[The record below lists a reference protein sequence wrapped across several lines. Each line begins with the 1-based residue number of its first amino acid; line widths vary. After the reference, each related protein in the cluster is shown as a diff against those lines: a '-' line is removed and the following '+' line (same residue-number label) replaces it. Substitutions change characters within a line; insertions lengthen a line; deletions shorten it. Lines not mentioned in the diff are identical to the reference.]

1 MKQIRFSFI
10 LIGCFIFLS
19 VTANSFNYAK
29 QWERI
34 AAFESKSRPQSA
46 LQAVDSLMNAAKT
59 EKNSS
64 QFLKG
69 WLYRFRFLME
79 KDQDSFSS
87 ELQAMEAYTA
97 KTKNSTEQAVLHS
110 LLAKLYTQY
119 YQQHSN
125 TINRRTKLTAEI
137 PTDIKEWSANIFAD
151 TIAYHVKASL
161 ANAPLLQ
168 STNALSY
175 EAIMETGAD
184 SRTLQPTLFD
194 FLCARSIETFSAFA
208 DNTLIDNQQL
218 NDRKLFESASKFIL
232 QTDTGSTYKGKILG
246 IYRQWL
252 AFRLKDNNKAA
263 LIYTDLERLNYI
275 RQNATLA
282 RKDDLYLN
290 VLQQLRQ
297 EYSTSESVVE
307 VMAAIANYYLQH
319 DEYDKERANETAR
332 FLDYKKRTFDICA
345 EGIQR
350 FPKYKRINLLKAIQQ
365 QITERTIKA
374 ENPEVIAS
382 KSPLKIKLSSANVS
396 QIEIRLYRIDANA
409 ADYYKDQQRA
419 YRNQITKGAVLTETQ
434 KITLKPSSFFRET
447 DTTIVVKTPPYG
459 NYEYCVSEPG
469 IANPDK
475 QVCGKF
481 AVSDLAY
488 FTRTKQ
494 EGKIDLYVVD
504 RVYGHPLKG
513 VSVNTFK
520 QNGYGE
526 KMQIS
531 QTGSFISDSNG
542 HCEFP
547 SPERYGTFIQLAN
560 ANDKYFPV
568 NSASSY
574 FYAGHLQENKEPRI
588 SLFTDRAI
596 YRPGQTV
603 YFKGIVWLATRDSSH
618 VIADKN
624 YNITL
629 RDANRQEVN
638 TQAVKTND
646 FGSFAGSFTLP
657 KGRLN
662 GNFSINIENKA
673 SISFSV
679 EEYKRPTFEIKFDTI
694 KGTPAFGDKVTIRG
708 NVRSYADFPI
718 EKATV
723 KYRVVRRPHWL
734 MRWQGMQDQEILN
747 GKIKSDEKGQ
757 FDISFIPQK
766 QDETP
771 AGYKQYYT
779 YSVTADVTD
788 TNGETQK
795 NEMSFSVG
803 DISMYLTADTK
814 DIVDKTKPFEIGIAA
829 FSLNDAPVR
838 TTISYTLSRLK
849 SNTEYA
855 EKANKED
862 LTNIEQ
868 QLLSGN
874 LDTRNE
880 KKISIAHPEKWES
893 GKYLVKLSA
902 KDEKGRLTEATKTF
916 VLYSPDDKKPPVKS
930 YCWIQEL
937 KTSCEPGETAD
948 ILFGT
953 SAPDARVLYELM
965 DGNKVLESKW
975 MTFDNEMRHLQI
987 PFKKEYEG
995 GITMII
1001 SLIRDEKNFSEII
1014 PIRRAQRN
1022 TKLEPKFSIFRSKL
1036 TPNSQE
1042 EWRITIP
1049 EIQKSKKQAESMV
1062 TMFDASLDAFALHN
1076 WYFNPIHI
1084 NYLRQVPYWNS
1095 TMGNLINNN
1104 TSYYTGKNLESPG
1117 FWMDSFDN
1125 ILTSLFREYP
1135 ATIKTM
1141 RRGRVVERVSF
1152 VASKVTS
1159 DTTMVTKDFG
1169 KQTALMETGAA
1180 PSAKSEE
1187 VFTVVEEM
1195 PQFKGTANSSVKKK
1209 QEIAPRKNFAETAFF
1224 YPQLRTD
1231 ENGEVSFSFTVPESL
1246 TRWNVMGLAHT
1257 KDLYFGQWSAQ
1268 AVTQKQFMVQP
1279 NMPRFVRESD
1289 TLTITAKL
1297 MNLSDKKQT
1306 GNARI
1311 ELTDPETN
1319 QTLPVAEANRTFV
1332 AEQDGTTTLAWK
1344 IAGFAGKQMLICKVT
1359 ASTDE
1364 FSDGEEHYLPVLPD
1378 KLRVTET
1385 FPFRVRT
1392 KQNKEFTFERLKTE
1406 SAKVDSKSLTLEMTA
1421 NPAWYALQALPVLSL
1436 PDNDCSVCWFS
1447 SYYAN
1452 TLAAAIAKSDPKITD
1467 TFRQWQQ
1474 SGNALQSNLEKDEE
1488 LKNLLLTET
1497 PWVLEAK
1504 SESAQKQRIAELF
1517 DANRQADNRRQA
1529 MEKLSSLQ
1537 LNNGAFTWFKEMG
1550 EDRFLTQYILEG
1562 MARLT
1567 RMGAESYSD
1576 NEQEM
1581 IRKALRYTDQSMKR
1595 DFEEMKKYDKDW
1607 KKRKWLSPDQIY
1619 YFYMRSSYRDIA
1631 ANKEAVEAVDF
1642 FKKLLTAN
1650 WTDCTL
1656 FGKALIAI
1664 TAQRYGDKKLAA
1676 DIVKS
1681 LEENA
1686 TTTDEKGMFW
1696 QNNRSGLWWHES
1708 DIATQTAI
1716 IEALSEINNNAQQ
1729 TDDMRFWLLSQKQTE
1744 RWHSPIGTADAVYA
1758 LLMNGSDWLSGKNDV
1773 QVKLGK
1779 QVVTSN
1785 TKEAGTDYFKTTFT
1799 RDEIKPAMAEISVK
1813 NNETHPAWGALYW
1826 QYETTLN
1833 NVTAQKGSQLN
1844 VDKKLYIEQASP
1856 TGPVLTPVSNS
1867 STLKVGDKV
1876 TVRLVVNTDRDM
1888 EYVALTDQRAAC
1900 LEPTEQLSGC
1910 RWKERVCYYQSTKDA
1925 STQFFFSFLP
1935 KGTYVFEYSTW
1946 ITRGGTYSNGIA
1958 TIQCQY
1964 APEFSAHSASQTI
1977 TIK

>member
-1 MKQIRFSFI
+1 MRHLRFSFI
-10 LIGCFIFLS
+10 LIGCFVFLS
-19 VTANSFNYAK
+19 VTANSFNYTK

-59 EKNSS
+59 EKNSP

-87 ELQAMEAYTA
+87 ELQAMETYTA

-110 LLAKLYTQY
+110 LLAKLYVQY
-119 YQQHSN
+119 YQQ
-125 TINRRTKLTAEI
+125 NRYAIDQRTKLTAEI
-137 PTDIKEWSANIFAD
+137 PADIKEWSVNIFAD
-151 TIAYHVKASL
+151 TIVYHVKASL
-161 ANAPLLQ
+161 ANETLLQ

-184 SRTLQPTLFD
+184 SRKLQPTLFD
-194 FLCARSIETFSAFA
+194 FLCARSIETLSAFA
-208 DNTLIDNQQL
+208 DNYLVDNQEL
-218 NDRKLFESASKFIL
+218 NDRKLFEPATTFIL
-232 QTDTGSTYKGKILG
+232 QTDTGSTYKGKILS

-252 AFRLKDNNKAA
+252 AFRLKTNNKAA

-275 RQNATLA
+275 HQNTAFA

-290 VLQQLRQ
+290 ALQQLHQ
-297 EYSTSESVVE
+297 EYSSSESVVE
-307 VMAAIANYYLQH
+307 VMATIANYYLQH
-319 DEYDKERANETAR
+319 DEYDKERVNETAR
-332 FLDYKKRTFDICA
+332 FLDYKKRAFDICA

-350 FPKYKRINLLKAIQQ
+350 FPKYKRINVLKAIQQ
-365 QITERTIKA
+365 QITGRTIKA

-396 QIEIRLYRIDANA
+396 QIEIRLYRIDVDAV
-409 ADYYKDQQRA
+409 DYYKNQQRA
-419 YRNQITKGAVLTETQ
+419 YRNQISKGAVLMETQ
-434 KITLKPSSFFRET
+434 KTTLKPSPFFREA

-459 NYEYCVSEPG
+459 IYEYCVSESG
-469 IANPDK
+469 ISNPDK

-504 RVYGHPLKG
+504 RVSGHPLKG
-513 VSVNTFK
+513 VSIKTFK

-526 KMQIS
+526 KILFS
-531 QTGSFISDSNG
+531 QTGTFLSDSNG
-542 HCEFP
+542 HCEFS
-547 SPERYGTFIQLAN
+547 SPERYGTFIQLTN

-574 FYAGHLQENKEPRI
+574 FYAGYQPENREPRI

-603 YFKGIVWLATRDSSH
+603 YFKGIVWLATRDSSQA
-618 VIADKN
+618 IADKN

-629 RDANRQEVN
+629 RDANRQEVS

-694 KGTPAFGDKVTIRG
+694 KGTPSFGDKVTIRG

-723 KYRVVRRPHWL
+723 KYCVVRRPHWL
-734 MRWQGMQDQEILN
+734 MRWQGMQDQEIVN
-747 GKIKSDEKGQ
+747 GELKSDEKGQ
-757 FDISFIPQK
+757 FNISFVPQK

-771 AGYKQYYT
+771 VGYKQYYT
-779 YSVTADVTD
+779 YSATADVTD

-795 NEMSFSVG
+795 NEMSFSIG
-803 DISMYLTADTK
+803 DISLYLTADTK
-814 DIVDKTKPFEIGIAA
+814 DIVDKTKSFDIGIAA
-829 FSLNDAPVR
+829 FNLNDAPVK
-838 TTISYTLSRLK
+838 TTVSYTLSRLK
-849 SNTEYA
+849 PDTEYA
-855 EKANKED
+855 EKAHNED

-868 QLLSGN
+868 QLLRGN
-874 LDTRNE
+874 LDTGNE

-902 KDEKGRLTEATKTF
+902 KDEQGRLTEATKTF

-937 KTSCEPGETAD
+937 KTSCSPGETAD

-975 MTFDNEMRHLQI
+975 MTFDNEMRHLKI
-987 PFKKEYEG
+987 PFKKEYDG
-995 GITMII
+995 GITLQL
-1001 SLIRDEKNFSEII
+1001 SVVRDEQYFSFPIKIEIK
-1014 PIRRAQRN
+1014 PIDK
-1022 TKLEPKFSIFRSKL
+1022 KLSPKFSVFRSKL
-1036 TPNSQE
+1036 QPGQKE

-1049 EIQKSKKQAESMV
+1049 EIQKSNKQAESMV
-1062 TMFDASLDAFALHN
+1062 TMFDASLDAFASHS
-1076 WYFNPIHI
+1076 WYFNPTHI

-1095 TMGNLINNN
+1095 TMGNLINAN
-1104 TSYYTGKNLESPG
+1104 TSYYTGKGLESPG
-1117 FWMDSFDN
+1117 VWLDSFDN
-1125 ILTSLFREYP
+1125 ILISLFHGYP

-1141 RRGRVVERVSF
+1141 RRGRVIERVSF
-1152 VASKVTS
+1152 VAPKVTT

-1169 KQTALMETGAA
+1169 KQTVMVEMGAP
-1180 PSAKSEE
+1180 PSAMAKMDTLTS
-1187 VFTVVEEM
+1187 VEISS
-1195 PQFKGTANSSVKKK
+1195 ANK
-1209 QEIAPRKNFAETAFF
+1209 QQPVQPRKNFAETAFF
-1224 YPQLRTD
+1224 YPQLRTN

-1297 MNLSDKKQT
+1297 VNLSNKKQN

-1332 AEQDGTTTLAWK
+1332 AEPDGTITLTWK

-1392 KQNKEFTFERLKTE
+1392 KQTKEFTFERLKTE

-1421 NPAWYALQALPVLSL
+1421 NPTWYALQALPALAL

-1447 SYYAN
+1447 AYYAN
-1452 TLAAAIAKSDPKITD
+1452 TLAAAIAKSDPKIAD

-1517 DANRQADNRRQA
+1517 DTNRQADNRRLA
-1529 MEKLSSLQ
+1529 MEKLSALQ
-1537 LNNGAFTWFKEMG
+1537 LSNGAFTWFKGMS

-1576 NEQEM
+1576 KEQEM
-1581 IRKALRYTDQSMKR
+1581 IRKALRYTDQSMAHDFDDMKR
-1595 DFEEMKKYDKDW
+1595 YDKEW
-1607 KKRKWLSPDQIY
+1607 KKRKWLSPYQIY

-1631 ANKEAVEAVDF
+1631 TDKEAVEAVDF
-1642 FKKLLTAN
+1642 FKKLLAAN

-1656 FGKALIAI
+1656 FGKALIAV
-1664 TAQRYGDKKLAA
+1664 TAQRYGDKKLAT

-1744 RWHSPIGTADAVYA
+1744 RWHSPIATADAVYA
-1758 LLMNGSDWLSGKNDV
+1758 LLMNGSNWLSGKNDV

-1785 TKEAGTDYFKTTFT
+1785 TKEAGTSYFKSTFT
-1799 RDEIKPAMAEISVK
+1799 GNEIKPAMAEISVK

-1826 QYETTLN
+1826 QYETSLN
-1833 NVTAQKGSQLN
+1833 NVTVQKGVQLN

-1856 TGPVLTPVSNS
+1856 TGPVLTPVSNGS
-1867 STLKVGDKV
+1867 ALKVGDKV
-1876 TVRLVVNTDRDM
+1876 TVRLVVTTDRDM

>member
-1 MKQIRFSFI
+1 MKHLRFSLI

-46 LQAVDSLMNAAKT
+46 LQAVDSLMNAAKI
-59 EKNSS
+59 EKNSP
-64 QFLKG
+64 QLLKG

-87 ELQAMEAYTA
+87 ELQALEAYTA
-97 KTKNSTEQAVLHS
+97 KIKSNTEQAVLHS
-110 LLAKLYTQY
+110 LLAKLYEQY
-119 YQQHSN
+119 YQQN
-125 TINRRTKLTAEI
+125 RYTINRRTSLSGNK

-151 TIAYHVKASL
+151 TIVYHVKTSL

-194 FLCARSIETFSAFA
+194 FLCARSIETLSAFA
-208 DNTLIDNQQL
+208 DNPQIDNQQL
-218 NDRKLFESASKFIL
+218 NDRKLFEPASKFIL
-232 QTDTGSTYKGKILG
+232 QTDTGSTHKGKTLS
-246 IYRQWL
+246 IYRHWL
-252 AFRLKDNNKAA
+252 AFRLKSSNEAA

-275 RQNATLA
+275 YQNTTFA

-290 VLQQLRQ
+290 ALQQLRR
-297 EYSTSESVVE
+297 EHSTSESVVE
-307 VMAAIANYYLQH
+307 VIAAIANYYLQH
-319 DEYDKERANETAR
+319 DEYDKERTNETAR
-332 FLDYKKRTFDICA
+332 FLDYKKRAFDICA
-345 EGIQR
+345 EGIQH
-350 FPKYKRINLLKAIQQ
+350 FPKYKRINVLKAIQQ

-396 QIEIRLYRIDANA
+396 QIEIRLYRIDMNA
-409 ADYYKDQQRA
+409 VDYYKNQQRA
-419 YRNQITKGAVLTETQ
+419 YRNQITKGAVLMETQ
-434 KITLKPSSFFRET
+434 KTTLKPSPFFRET
-447 DTTIVVKTPPYG
+447 DTTIVIKTPSYG
-459 NYEYCVSEPG
+459 IYEYCVSEPG
-469 IANPDK
+469 ISNLGK

-481 AVSDLAY
+481 SVSDLAY
-488 FTRTKQ
+488 FTRTKR
-494 EGKIDLYVVD
+494 EGKTDMYIVD
-504 RVYGHPLKG
+504 RVSGHPLKE
-513 VSVNTFK
+513 VSIKTFE

-526 KMQIS
+526 KIQFS
-531 QTGSFISDSNG
+531 QTGTFLSDSNG
-542 HCEFP
+542 HCEFA

-560 ANDKYFPV
+560 ANDKYFPI
-568 NSASSY
+568 NSTSSY
-574 FYAGHLQENKEPRI
+574 FYAGEQPENKEPRI

-603 YFKGIVWLATRDSSH
+603 YFKGIVWLATRDSSQ
-618 VIADKN
+618 VIPGEN
-624 YNITL
+624 YSIAL
-629 RDANRQEVN
+629 RDANRQEVS

-646 FGSFAGSFTLP
+646 FGSFSGIFTLP

-662 GNFSINIENKA
+662 GDFSISIDNKA
-673 SISFSV
+673 SISFAV
-679 EEYKRPTFEIKFDTI
+679 EEYKRPTFEITFDTI
-694 KGTPAFGDKVTIRG
+694 KGTPSFGDNVTIRG

-718 EKATV
+718 EKASV

-734 MRWQGMQDQEILN
+734 MHWQGMQDQEILN
-747 GKIKSDEKGQ
+747 GELHSNEKGQ

-771 AGYKQYYT
+771 AGYKQFYT
-779 YSVTADVTD
+779 YSVATDITD

-814 DIVDKTKPFEIGIAA
+814 EIVDKTKPFDIGIAA
-829 FSLNDAPVR
+829 FNLNDAPVK
-838 TTISYTLSRLK
+838 TTVSYTLSRLK
-849 SNTEYA
+849 PDAEYT
-855 EKANKED
+855 EKAHNED
-862 LTNIEQ
+862 LTNIAQ

-874 LDTRNE
+874 LGTGNE
-880 KKISIAHPEKWES
+880 KKISIDHPEKWES
-893 GKYLVKLSA
+893 GKYLIKLSA
-902 KDEKGRLTEATKTF
+902 KDEQGRLTEATKTF
-916 VLYSPDDKKPPVKS
+916 VLYSPDDKKLPIKS

-937 KTSCEPGETAD
+937 KTSCTPGETAD

-965 DGNKVLESKW
+965 DGNTVLESKW
-975 MTFDNEMRHLQI
+975 MTFDNEMRHLKI
-987 PFKKEYEG
+987 PFKQEYDG
-995 GITMII
+995 GITLQL
-1001 SLIRDEKNFSEII
+1001 SVVKDEQYFSFPIKIEIK
-1014 PIRRAQRN
+1014 AVDK
-1022 TKLEPKFSIFRSKL
+1022 KLSPKLSVFRSKL
-1036 TPNSQE
+1036 QPGQKE

-1049 EIQKSKKQAESMV
+1049 EIQNNNKQAESMV
-1062 TMFDASLDAFALHN
+1062 TMFDASLNAFASHN

-1084 NYLRQVPYWNS
+1084 NYLRQVPYWTS
-1095 TMGNLINNN
+1095 TMGDLINNN
-1104 TSYYTGKNLESPG
+1104 TSYYTGKSLESTE
-1117 FWMDSFDN
+1117 FLLDNFDN
-1125 ILTSLFREYP
+1125 ILTSLCHGYP

-1141 RRGRVVERVSF
+1141 RRGRIVEHVNF
-1152 VASKVTS
+1152 VAPKITT
-1159 DTTMVTKDFG
+1159 DTTMVTKNFEGQESIPNMLRG
-1169 KQTALMETGAA
+1169 KLAGISLSSTSQEQ
-1180 PSAKSEE
+1180 PKS
-1187 VFTVVEEM
+1187 
-1195 PQFKGTANSSVKKK
+1195 K
-1209 QEIAPRKNFAETAFF
+1209 QIELRQNFAETAFF

-1279 NMPRFVRESD
+1279 NMPRFLRESD

-1297 MNLSDKKQT
+1297 VNLSDKKQE
-1306 GNARI
+1306 GNARL

-1319 QTLPVAEANRTFV
+1319 QTLPVAEANRSFV
-1332 AEQDGTTTLAWK
+1332 TEQDGSTTLAWK

-1385 FPFRVRT
+1385 FPFRIRT
-1392 KQNKEFTFERLKTE
+1392 KQTKEFTFERLKTE
-1406 SAKVDSKSLTLEMTA
+1406 SAKVDSKSLTLEMTS
-1421 NPAWYALQALPVLSL
+1421 NPAWYALQALPALAL
-1436 PDNDCSVCWFS
+1436 PDNDCSVSWFS

-1452 TLAAAIAKSDPKITD
+1452 TLAAAIAKSDPKIAD

-1517 DANRQADNRRQA
+1517 DTNRQADNRRQA

-1537 LNNGAFTWFKEMG
+1537 LSNGAFSWFKGMS

-1576 NEQEM
+1576 KEQEM
-1581 IRKALRYTDQSMKR
+1581 IRKALRYTDQCMAH
-1595 DFEEMKKYDKDW
+1595 DFDDMKKYDKEW

-1631 ANKEAVEAVDF
+1631 TDKEAVEAVDF

-1744 RWHSPIGTADAVYA
+1744 RWHSPIATADAVYA
-1758 LLMNGSDWLSGKNDV
+1758 LLMNGSDWLSGK
-1773 QVKLGK
+1773 
-1779 QVVTSN
+1779 
-1785 TKEAGTDYFKTTFT
+1785 TT
-1799 RDEIKPAMAEISVK
+1799 
-1813 NNETHPAWGALYW
+1813 
-1826 QYETTLN
+1826 
-1833 NVTAQKGSQLN
+1833 
-1844 VDKKLYIEQASP
+1844 
-1856 TGPVLTPVSNS
+1856 
-1867 STLKVGDKV
+1867 
-1876 TVRLVVNTDRDM
+1876 
-1888 EYVALTDQRAAC
+1888 
-1900 LEPTEQLSGC
+1900 C
-1910 RWKERVCYYQSTKDA
+1910 R
-1925 STQFFFSFLP
+1925 
-1935 KGTYVFEYSTW
+1935 
-1946 ITRGGTYSNGIA
+1946 
-1958 TIQCQY
+1958 
-1964 APEFSAHSASQTI
+1964 
-1977 TIK
+1977 

>member
-46 LQAVDSLMNAAKT
+46 LQAVDSLMNAAKI
-59 EKNSS
+59 EKNSP

-79 KDQDSFSS
+79 KVPDSFSS

-97 KTKNSTEQAVLHS
+97 KTKNNTEQAVLHS

-119 YQQHSN
+119 YQQHSY
-125 TINRRTKLTAEI
+125 TINRRTKLTKEI

-161 ANAPLLQ
+161 ANASLLQ
-168 STNALSY
+168 STNALIY
-175 EAIMETGAD
+175 EAIMEIGAD

-194 FLCARSIETFSAFA
+194 FLCARSIETLSAFA
-208 DNTLIDNQQL
+208 DNPQIDNQQL
-218 NDRKLFESASKFIL
+218 NDRKLFEPASTFIL
-232 QTDTGSTYKGKILG
+232 QTDTGSSYKGKILN

-252 AFRLKDNNKAA
+252 TFRLKNNNEAA

-275 RQNATLA
+275 YQNTSLVQ
-282 RKDDLYLN
+282 KDDLYLN
-290 VLQQLRQ
+290 ALQQLRQ
-297 EYSTSESVVE
+297 EHSTSENIVE

-332 FLDYKKRTFDICA
+332 FLDYKKRAFDICA

-350 FPKYKRINLLKAIQQ
+350 FPKYKRINVLKAIQQ

-396 QIEIRLYRIDANA
+396 QIEIRLYRIDMNTV
-409 ADYYKDQQRA
+409 DYYKSQQRA
-419 YRNQITKGAVLTETQ
+419 SRNQITKGAVLMETQ
-434 KITLKPSSFFRET
+434 KISLKPSSFFRET
-447 DTTIVVKTPPYG
+447 DTTIVVKTPSYG
-459 NYEYCVSEPG
+459 IYEYCVSEPG
-469 IANPDK
+469 SSNPDK

-494 EGKIDLYVVD
+494 EGMTDMYVVD
-504 RVYGHPLKG
+504 RVSGHPLEG
-513 VSVNTFK
+513 VSISAFT

-526 KMQIS
+526 KMLFS
-531 QTGSFISDSNG
+531 QTGTFMSDSNG
-542 HCEFP
+542 HCEFA

-568 NSASSY
+568 NSVSSY
-574 FYAGHLQENKEPRI
+574 FYAGEQPENKEPRI

-596 YRPGQTV
+596 YRPGQTI
-603 YFKGIVWLATRDSSH
+603 YFKGIVWLATRDSSQ
-618 VIADKN
+618 VIPGKN
-624 YNITL
+624 YSIAL
-629 RDANRQEVN
+629 RDANRQEVS

-646 FGSFAGSFTLP
+646 FGSFSGSFTLP

-662 GNFSINIENKA
+662 GDFSLNIENKA
-673 SISFSV
+673 SISFAV
-679 EEYKRPTFEIKFDTI
+679 EEYKRPTFEITFDTI

-718 EKATV
+718 EKASV

-734 MRWQGMQDQEILN
+734 MHWLRMQDQEILN
-747 GKIKSDEKGQ
+747 GELKSNEKGQ

-771 AGYKQYYT
+771 AGYKQFYT
-779 YSVTADVTD
+779 YSVATEITD

-814 DIVDKTKPFEIGIAA
+814 EIVDKAKPFDIGIAA
-829 FSLNDAPVR
+829 FNLNDAPVK
-838 TTISYTLSRLK
+838 TTVSYTLSRLK
-849 SNTEYA
+849 PDTEYT
-855 EKANKED
+855 EKAHNED

-874 LDTRNE
+874 IDTGNE

-893 GKYLVKLSA
+893 GKYLIKLSA
-902 KDEKGRLTEATKTF
+902 KDEQGRLTEVTKTF
-916 VLYSPDDKKPPVKS
+916 ILYSPDDKKLPIKR

-965 DGNKVLESKW
+965 DGNKILESKW
-975 MTFDNEMRHLQI
+975 MTFDNEMRHLKI
-987 PFKKEYEG
+987 PFKKEYDR
-995 GITMII
+995 GITMVI

-1036 TPNSQE
+1036 TPNTKE
-1042 EWRITIP
+1042 EWKIIIP
-1049 EIQKSKKQAESMV
+1049 KYEDKYRQAECMISMY
-1062 TMFDASLDAFALHN
+1062 DASLDIFRENSWRFFPKYYYSVPQTPRWSYLTGN
-1076 WYFNPIHI
+1076 TFIDYI
-1084 NYLRQVPYWNS
+1084 NYQHAINQITPPTIILDNYATTDIALSPRQRKLKS
-1095 TMGNLINNN
+1095 
-1104 TSYYTGKNLESPG
+1104 
-1117 FWMDSFDN
+1117 
-1125 ILTSLFREYP
+1125 
-1135 ATIKTM
+1135 
-1141 RRGRVVERVSF
+1141 
-1152 VASKVTS
+1152 
-1159 DTTMVTKDFG
+1159 
-1169 KQTALMETGAA
+1169 
-1180 PSAKSEE
+1180 SAKSEE
-1187 VFTVVEEM
+1187 VFTIVEEM
-1195 PQFKGTANSSVKKK
+1195 PQFKGIANSSAEKK
-1209 QEIAPRKNFAETAFF
+1209 QDITPRKNFAETAFF

-1246 TRWNVMGLAHT
+1246 TRWKVMGLAHT

-1268 AVTQKQFMVQP
+1268 TVTQKQFMVQP

-1297 MNLSDKKQT
+1297 VNLSDKRQA
-1306 GNARI
+1306 GNARL

-1319 QTLPVAEANRTFV
+1319 QTLPAAEANRPFV
-1332 AEQDGTTTLAWK
+1332 AEQNGSTMLAWK

-1392 KQNKEFTFERLKTE
+1392 KQTKEFTFERLKTE
-1406 SAKVDSKSLTLEMTA
+1406 SSKVDSKSLTLEMTA
-1421 NPAWYALQALPVLSL
+1421 NPTWYALQALPTLSL
-1436 PDNDCSVCWFS
+1436 PNNDCLVSWFS
-1447 SYYAN
+1447 TYYAN
-1452 TLAAAIAKSDPKITD
+1452 TLAAAIAKSDPKTAE

-1529 MEKLSSLQ
+1529 METLSALQ
-1537 LNNGAFTWFKEMG
+1537 LSNGAFTWFKGMS

-1567 RMGAESYSD
+1567 RMGAESYLD
-1576 NEQEM
+1576 KEQEM
-1581 IRKALRYTDQSMKR
+1581 IRKALRYTDQSMVR
-1595 DFEEMKKYDKDW
+1595 DFEEMKKYDKEW

-1619 YFYMRSSYRDIA
+1619 YFYMRSSYHDIA
-1631 ANKEAVEAVDF
+1631 TDKEAEEAVDF
-1642 FKKLLTAN
+1642 FKKLLAAN

-1656 FGKALIAI
+1656 FGKALIAV

-1716 IEALSEINNNAQQ
+1716 IEALTEINSNAQQ

-1744 RWHSPIGTADAVYA
+1744 RWHSPIATADAVYA

-1785 TKEAGTDYFKTTFT
+1785 VKEAGTGYFKTTFT

-1833 NVTAQKGSQLN
+1833 NVTAQKGTQLN
-1844 VDKKLYIEQASP
+1844 VDKKLYIEQSSP
-1856 TGPVLTPVSNS
+1856 TGPVLTPVSKGS
-1867 STLKVGDKV
+1867 ALKVGDKM
-1876 TVRLVVNTDRDM
+1876 TVRLVVTTDRDM

-1946 ITRGGTYSNGIA
+1946 ITRSGTYSNGIA

-1964 APEFSAHSASQTI
+1964 APDFSAHSASQTI